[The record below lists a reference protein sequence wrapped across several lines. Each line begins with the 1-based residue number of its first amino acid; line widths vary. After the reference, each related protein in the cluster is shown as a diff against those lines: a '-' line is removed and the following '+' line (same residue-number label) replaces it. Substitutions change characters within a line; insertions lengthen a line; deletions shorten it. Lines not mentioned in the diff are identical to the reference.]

1 MMETQ
6 TDARQSAAN
15 PTAGMVPAARK
26 RSRRPRP
33 EVVKQRLGT
42 AALAAAILI
51 IAQVASRNGWVSDL
65 IIPAPTD
72 VYAAFI
78 DQWQTEGFRGDVRS
92 TVEATV
98 IGFLLASVAS
108 FLVAAVLVLI
118 RGLEG
123 VVMPLIIAVET
134 MPKIAI
140 APIIILWLGFGQLG
154 KTVIVALVTFFPILI
169 NTLQGLR
176 VTNRDEYD
184 LLQSLGASR
193 VQLFRYVRL
202 PRSLPYVFAGL
213 RVGSVFALIGAVVA
227 EFVGSRNGLGAL
239 IILARSQF
247 NVPAVWALLF
257 NLMVMGVIIYALTS
271 WAERKLLFWSKDV
284 SMAG

>member
-1 MMETQ
+1 MTEPQLMGPRS
-6 TDARQSAAN
+6 TDL
-15 PTAGMVPAARK
+15 PTAADAPPARRAR
-26 RSRRPRP
+26 RMRP
-33 EVVKQRLGT
+33 EMVRQRLGT
-42 AALAAAILI
+42 VVLAATILVA
-51 IAQVASRNGWVSDL
+51 AQIASRNGWVSDL
-65 IIPAPTD
+65 IVPAPTD
-72 VYAAFI
+72 VYAAFT
-78 DQWQTEGFRGDVRS
+78 DQWQTPGFREDVRS
-92 TVEATV
+92 TVTATV
-98 IGFLLASVAS
+98 IGFLLAAAAS
-108 FLVAAVLVLI
+108 FVVAAVLVLI
-118 RGLEG
+118 KGLEG
-123 VVMPLIIAVET
+123 VVMPLIIAIET

-184 LLQSLGASR
+184 LLRSLGASR
-193 VQLFRYVRL
+193 IQLFRYVRL

-213 RVGSVFALIGAVVA
+213 RVGSVFALIGAIVA

-257 NLMVMGVIIYALTS
+257 NLMVMGVLIYAVTS
-271 WAERKLLFWSKDV
+271 WLERKLLFWSKDV
-284 SMAG
+284 SMTG